1 MAVAELDVLPDTDVD
16 TEFEPLDE
24 TVELLDVLAVVVEDT
39 ESDTVVLA
47 DIVGLTDTDVDS
59 ELDGV
64 PVVVE

>member
-16 TEFEPLDE
+16 TEFEPLGE
-24 TVELLDVLAVVVEDT
+24 TVKVLDVLAVVVEDT

>member
-16 TEFEPLDE
+16 TELEPLGE

-39 ESDTVVLA
+39 VSDTVVLA

>member
-1 MAVAELDVLPDTDVD
+1 MAVAELDVLPDTEVD
-16 TEFEPLDE
+16 TEFEPLGE
-24 TVELLDVLAVVVEDT
+24 TVEVLDVLAVVVEDT

>member
-16 TEFEPLDE
+16 TEFEPLGE
-24 TVELLDVLAVVVEDT
+24 TVEVLDVLAVVVEDT